1 MNYSNQSNESCDCCR
16 TISISKLS
24 YIFPSKQVTK
34 IGRSSNNYNNKAF
47 KTWLSYIAL
56 EKHVNHNPFE
66 AYTNSTLTLKD
77 SWQFFW
83 LW

>member
-16 TISISKLS
+16 TISISKLC

-47 KTWLSYIAL
+47 KT
-56 EKHVNHNPFE
+56 
-66 AYTNSTLTLKD
+66 
-77 SWQFFW
+77 
-83 LW
+83 